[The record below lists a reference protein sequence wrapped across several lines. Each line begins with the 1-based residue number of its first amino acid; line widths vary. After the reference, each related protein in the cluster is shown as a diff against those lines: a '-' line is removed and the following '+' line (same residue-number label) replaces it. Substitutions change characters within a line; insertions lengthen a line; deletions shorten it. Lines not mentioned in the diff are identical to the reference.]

1 MVEERNQQIVTAYNQ
16 GKSLRKLGLTFG
28 VSHERI
34 RQILMDN
41 NVTLRPTGK
50 VSLKVPSAFGK
61 LTTRERF
68 MSRVR
73 VVKDVVKGDH
83 WVWIGLNGRCQ
94 RKYGRFVIRGKAY
107 YTHTA
112 GIFITTGRFPKSN
125 LKKLCRITH
134 CVNPAHWLE
143 RSTK

>member
-1 MVEERNQQIVTAYNQ
+1 MAGERDTQIVERYNQ
-16 GKSLRKLGLTFG
+16 GQSLRKLGLSFG

-41 NVTLRPTGK
+41 NVVLRPTGNIRLK
-50 VSLKVPSAFGK
+50 VSQSFGK

-68 MSRVR
+68 MSRIR

-83 WVWIGLNGRCQ
+83 WVWVGLNGKCQ

-112 GIFITTGRFPKSN
+112 GIFITTGKFPKHG

-143 RSTK
+143 RGDK